1 MRQGGRGLILF
12 LLLAGNVGPVW
23 AAGDASTKLARGVS
37 NLAFGWF
44 EIFKQTGNESDRH
57 GLWIGVPSGL
67 VRGTVATAARMTAGA
82 YEVITF
88 PFPTGSK
95 GYEPLILPE
104 SVFKP

>member
-1 MRQGGRGLILF
+1 MRRYLGF
-12 LLLAGNVGPVW
+12 VVLLLLLGGNAGPAG
-23 AAGDASTKLARGVS
+23 AAGDASTKLARGAS

-44 EIFKQTGNESDRH
+44 EIFKQIGNESDRH

-67 VRGTVATAARMTAGA
+67 VRGAVATAARMTAGA

-88 PFPTGSK
+88 PFPNGSR
-95 GYEPLILPE
+95 GYEPLIQPE